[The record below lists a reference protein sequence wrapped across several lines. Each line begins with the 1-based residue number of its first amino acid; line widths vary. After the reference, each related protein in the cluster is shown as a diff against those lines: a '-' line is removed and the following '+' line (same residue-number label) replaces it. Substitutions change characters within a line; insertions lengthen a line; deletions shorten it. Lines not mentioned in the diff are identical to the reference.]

1 MKNSKS
7 AARQVKHNGFTLI
20 ELLVVI
26 AIIAILAAILLPSL
40 QNARMRGQIT
50 NCLGNVKE
58 ISRATQMYLDSHER
72 LITTGTNFLDDNWI
86 KYMMSE
92 LSLSKAKL
100 KTKRHVMYCSQS
112 STRSRAAELA
122 DFRTY
127 GVNAWLGTNAW
138 STRYLGID
146 KGGYKRV
153 RKPSQVFFISEGQ
166 ETNPRD
172 TNVNVRKIAVTSGTR
187 TVWGHGKG
195 ATNDRRIGTA
205 SFFDGSGIII
215 SPNSITRRYYV
226 VVGPNGEVSEAQS
239 ETQMAPNF

>member
-1 MKNSKS
+1 MYHKAFSHGK
-7 AARQVKHNGFTLI
+7 VKQACFTLI
-20 ELLVVI
+20 ELLIVI
-26 AIIAILAAILLPSL
+26 AIIAILAAILLPAL
-40 QNARMRGQIT
+40 QNARMRGHIT

-72 LITTGTNFLDDNWI
+72 LITTGTNYLDDNWI
-86 KYMMSE
+86 KHVMSE
-92 LSLSKAKL
+92 LSLTTAKL

-153 RKPSQVFFISEGQ
+153 RQPSQVFFISEGQ

-172 TNVNVRKIAVTSGTR
+172 TNVNVRKIAYASGTK

-195 ATNDRRIGTA
+195 STNDRRIGTA

-226 VVGPNGEVSEAQS
+226 VVGPKGEVSSAQS

>member
-1 MKNSKS
+1 MLSNRFSHGK
-7 AARQVKHNGFTLI
+7 VKVATFTLI
-20 ELLVVI
+20 ELLIVI

-40 QNARMRGQIT
+40 QTARMRGQIA
-50 NCLGNVKE
+50 NCLGNVRE

-86 KYMMSE
+86 KHVMSE
-92 LSLSKAKL
+92 LQLTTAKL

-112 STRSRAAELA
+112 SSRSRAAELA

-138 STRYLGID
+138 SSRYLDTD

-172 TNVNVRKIAVTSGTR
+172 TNVNIRKVAYTDGTK
-187 TVWGHGKG
+187 TVWGHGRG
-195 ATNDRRIGTA
+195 ATNERRIGTA

-215 SPNSITRRYYV
+215 TPNSITRRYYV
-226 VVGPNGEVSEAQS
+226 VVGPKGEVSYAS
-239 ETQMAPNF
+239 SKTQMAPNF

>member
-1 MKNSKS
+1 MFSNQLSCGKVKVS
-7 AARQVKHNGFTLI
+7 AFTLI
-20 ELLVVI
+20 ELLIVI
-26 AIIAILAAILLPSL
+26 AIIAILAAILLPAL
-40 QNARMRGQIT
+40 QNARMRGHIT

-72 LITTGTNFLDDNWI
+72 LITTGTNYLDDNWI
-86 KYMMSE
+86 KHVMSE
-92 LSLSKAKL
+92 LSLTTAKL

-138 STRYLGID
+138 ATRYLGID

-153 RKPSQVFFISEGQ
+153 RQPSQVFFISEGQ

-172 TNVNVRKIAVTSGTR
+172 TNVNVRKIAYASGTK

-195 ATNDRRIGTA
+195 STNDRRIGTA

-215 SPNSITRRYYV
+215 TPNSITRRYYV
-226 VVGPNGEVSEAQS
+226 VVGPKGEVSSAQS
-239 ETQMAPNF
+239 ATQMAPNF